1 MNINY
6 KSVLRLLGYIFLLL
20 AFLMLFPALLSVIYN
35 EKEAQKA
42 FLITLLSMLVTSLG
56 ILIPLSRK
64 KEELKIGPKESYL
77 FVTLVWILISL
88 YGAIPLYICKSYPT
102 FAGCYFETMSGFTT
116 TGATALDNIES
127 NAKSILFWRNM
138 TNWIG
143 GMGIV
148 VLFVAVLPAFGA
160 KGTALF
166 GAESVGPTKDKLT
179 PKIRHT
185 ALALWLIYLGLSVLQ
200 TVLLMLGGLD
210 WFNAVT
216 VTFGTMGAA
225 GYSPTN
231 YSIQS
236 YQSTYVEWICIVFM
250 FLSGANFALYFK
262 LLRGQVKKVVKDGE
276 LRVYFSIVLTC
287 SLFIALNLFIKTGE
301 SISESIRD
309 GFFHVI
315 SYITTTGF
323 YTKDIALWPVFSQ
336 LILFLVSFI
345 GGCAGSAGGGVKVIR
360 IATIFKVGKASI
372 KKRLH
377 PNAVTTIKIGEDT
390 LSESV
395 VESICGFIGLYF
407 ITYFI
412 GACIVALSG
421 VDALTCLSS
430 TILTLGNIGLGIGG
444 IGTEFSFSIYPDWT
458 LWVFSALMLLGR
470 LELFTVYALFSRDFW
485 RN

>member
-20 AFLMLFPALLSVIYN
+20 AFLMLFPTLLSVIYN

-42 FLITLLSMLVTSLG
+42 FIKTLLSMLVTSLAM
-56 ILIPLSRK
+56 LIPLSRK
-64 KEELKIGPKESYL
+64 KQELKIGPKESYL

-88 YGAIPLYICKSYPT
+88 YGAIPLYLCKSYPT

-127 NAKSILFWRNM
+127 NARSILFWRNM

-185 ALALWLIYLGLSVLQ
+185 ALALWLIYLGLSIMQ

-236 YQSTYVEWICIVFM
+236 YHSKYVEWVCIVFM

-309 GFFHVI
+309 GLFHVI

-323 YTKDIALWPVFSQ
+323 YTKDVALWPVFSQ

-412 GACIVALSG
+412 GACIVSLSG

-444 IGTEFSFSIYPDWT
+444 IGTSFSFSIYPDWT
-458 LWVFSALMLLGR
+458 LWVFSFLMLVGR

-485 RN
+485 QN